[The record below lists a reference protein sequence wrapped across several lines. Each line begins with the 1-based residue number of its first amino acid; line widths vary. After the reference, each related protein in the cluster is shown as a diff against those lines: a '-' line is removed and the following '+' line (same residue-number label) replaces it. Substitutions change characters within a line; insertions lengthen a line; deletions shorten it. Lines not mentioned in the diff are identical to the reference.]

1 MPESVFIPYWVLN
14 TVLGVGGKRENQWP
28 QLSLRSSYYRRNQTY
43 KQIITVSIIIIWL
56 YIYIY
61 THTHTHTHT
70 HTILSRQEDFFCLL
84 QKRISSRSWLWSQ
97 HLAHCFAQRK
107 YLKDMLT
114 WWNQTCRIGLLISGV
129 KSSSQDSVNSLS
141 NGASESLTQGAN
153 DFITFLGGICCYTRD
168 TVFFAK
174 AVELT

>member
-43 KQIITVSIIIIWL
+43 KQIIT
-56 YIYIY
+56 
-61 THTHTHTHT
+61 HR

-84 QKRISSRSWLWSQ
+84 QKRISSRTWLWSQ

-107 YLKDMLT
+107 YLKDVLT
-114 WWNQTCRIGLLISGV
+114 WWNQTCRIGLLISGI

-168 TVFFAK
+168 AVFFAK